1 MKPELK
7 KRWVKALRSG
17 EFKKGK
23 SYLKQNTPK
32 GPRHCCLG
40 VLCEIQNARMTLR
53 VFEDAYSEDAYMVG
67 GYSGDLSPSY
77 QKRYGVPEE
86 TMCKLINMNDI
97 RSWSFNRIA
106 TWIEKNL

>member
-17 EFKKGK
+17 EYKKGK
-23 SYLKQNTPK
+23 EYLKQNTPK
-32 GPRHCCLG
+32 GLRHCCLG
-40 VLCEIQNARMTLR
+40 VLCEIQHARMTLGT
-53 VFEDAYSEDAYMVG
+53 EAYEVG
-67 GYSGDLSPSY
+67 GYCGNLAPSY

-86 TMCKLINMNDI
+86 AMHKLINMNDV